1 MLYYIFALVYFTF
14 IPLFEAVSHR
24 VCTVRLR
31 LCFKAWFVVTAAS
44 AASSMRQLR
53 VCAKETAQQHSLTQT
68 HRHRALLMHAHT
80 QAHSFVALW
89 NVESTLLAAAEA
101 EAAAAAARVCLHLN
115 FITYF

>member
-1 MLYYIFALVYFTF
+1 
-14 IPLFEAVSHR
+14 
-24 VCTVRLR
+24 
-31 LCFKAWFVVTAAS
+31 
-44 AASSMRQLR
+44 MRQLR

-80 QAHSFVALW
+80 QANMYAHSFVALW